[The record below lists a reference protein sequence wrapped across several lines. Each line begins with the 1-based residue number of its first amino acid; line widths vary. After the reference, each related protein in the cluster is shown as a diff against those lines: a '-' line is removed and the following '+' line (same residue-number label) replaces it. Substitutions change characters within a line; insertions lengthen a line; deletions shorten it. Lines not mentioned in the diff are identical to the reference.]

1 MFKSTPDNLMNID
14 RIINIVRKLNEEM
27 MTTGAGGGA
36 SFAGTGPDDNGS
48 PTAGYD
54 KPLDGRC
61 KMMRRLPPEYRKSLQ
76 KTKKK
81 KR

>member
-1 MFKSTPDNLMNID
+1 MNID
-14 RIINIVRKLNEEM
+14 KIIGIVRKLNEEM

-36 SFAGTGPDDNGS
+36 GFAGTGPDDNGS

-54 KPLDGRC
+54 KPLDGRTR
-61 KMMRRLPPEYRKSLQ
+61 MMRRLPPEYRKSLQ
-76 KTKKK
+76 KTRKK

>member
-1 MFKSTPDNLMNID
+1 MNID

-36 SFAGTGPDDNGS
+36 GFAGTGPDDNGS

-54 KPLDGRC
+54 KPLDG
-61 KMMRRLPPEYRKSLQ
+61 LSLIHISEP
-76 KTKKK
+76 T
-81 KR
+81 RPY